1 MTNGSPPKETTT
13 FDALSFQDSMKLLE
27 SFKLPGI
34 DLSTIIE
41 SQRKDMEALNEA
53 NQEAFNGI
61 KALAE
66 RRREILQEVMTQWQE
81 AMKDTTSR
89 EASLN
94 RSELLREGVQQ
105 AVANFRELADIE
117 AQSRARSWKILQD
130 RFQENVGNLQKLLQP
145 K

>member
-1 MTNGSPPKETTT
+1 MTNGSPPKETT

-117 AQSRARSWKILQD
+117 AQSRARSWKILLD
-130 RFQENVGNLQKLLQP
+130 RFHENVGNLQKLLQP